1 MCTDAD
7 ANGGWGNYYGNN
19 YGYYGG
25 YDSGYSG
32 GATLTAQ
39 DSYTARAVSSQFSM
53 THLNK
58 CMTISHMFQLRIRRS
73 RAVEYHGAAAVSK
86 RGATLP

>member
-1 MCTDAD
+1 MWSDAD

-32 GATLTAQ
+32 GATLIAKVLNTTPTMCQHSLYDALHRCQLIVHFPTA
-39 DSYTARAVSSQFSM
+39 
-53 THLNK
+53 HP
-58 CMTISHMFQLRIRRS
+58 IIRGS
-73 RAVEYHGAAAVSK
+73 PG
-86 RGATLP
+86 L